1 MSNAPSPSSNEDLAT
16 RVFNSKSFGVA
27 WVVFLAVVVTSLWWV
42 RDAALV
48 WLVYGQDAY
57 FHRGVRLLPGK
68 PIRFSTGELA
78 PRWADMVT
86 GFGFFAVVVFGLS
99 LLLIVGLRLYE
110 RVHGRHFSE
119 RRPIDS

>member
-1 MSNAPSPSSNEDLAT
+1 MKKVSPDDDLAT
-16 RVFNSKSFGVA
+16 RALNNRWFAIA

-48 WLVYGQDAY
+48 WLVYGRDAY

-99 LLLIVGLRLYE
+99 LLLIFGLRFYV
-110 RVHGRHFSE
+110 RVRGRHFSE